1 MRVFLIR
8 HGETEHNVAG
18 LLAGATDSIL
28 TNHGLNQAQRL
39 GQYLVKTRSLQFAHV
54 FASDLQRA
62 ANTAREITSAQNTV
76 ESDLSGTEPTIV
88 KELREQDF
96 GSFELVSWSK
106 QRDTTSR
113 RLKAGDDGFQPKE
126 SKEQM
131 AVRADIFL
139 DDYLLP
145 LLPLDEDAEQNVAVV
160 SHGLFLAS
168 LWRALLCRFK
178 PMTVTFG
185 PTVRHLI
192 GIRPV
197 EFLSSWSNT
206 GYLEIEVRIDNT
218 FTDTVIEGVSP
229 LSTDRIDVEDRLN
242 AKMLIC
248 AVNSTEHLIGLKR
261 TRGGVGSSV
270 VDDKQKKLDTF
281 FKKPKTTE

>member
-18 LLAGATDSIL
+18 LLAGVTDSVL
-28 TNHGLNQAQRL
+28 TNHGLIQAQRL
-39 GQYLVKTRSLQFAHV
+39 GQHLVKKRCLQFTQV

-62 ANTAREITSAQNTV
+62 ANTAREITSAQSTV
-76 ESDLSGTEPTIV
+76 PSGPAVIEPTIV

-96 GSFELVSWSK
+96 GSLELVSWSK
-106 QRDTTSR
+106 TRDADSKTA
-113 RLKAGDDGFQPKE
+113 KEGDTGFQPKE
-126 SKEQM
+126 SKDQM
-131 AVRADIFL
+131 KERADVFL

-145 LLPLDEDAEQNVAVV
+145 LLPLDDEAEQTVAVV

-168 LWRALLCRFK
+168 LWRTLLGRFR
-178 PMTVTFG
+178 PLTVTAA
-185 PTVRHLI
+185 PAVQHLT
-192 GIRPV
+192 GMRPV

-206 GYLEIEVRIDNT
+206 GFLEIEIRMNSATIGT
-218 FTDTVIEGVSP
+218 GAQGVSP
-229 LSTDRIDVEDRLN
+229 AETDRAGLENRLH
-242 AKMLIC
+242 ARMRIC

-270 VDDKQKKLDTF
+270 VDEKQKKLETF
-281 FKKPKTTE
+281 FKRPRTAH